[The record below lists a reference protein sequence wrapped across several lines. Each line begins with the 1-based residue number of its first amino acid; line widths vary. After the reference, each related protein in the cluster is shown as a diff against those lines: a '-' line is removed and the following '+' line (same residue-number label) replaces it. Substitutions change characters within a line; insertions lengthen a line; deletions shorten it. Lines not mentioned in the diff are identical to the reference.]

1 MLDPYIR
8 DIQGIRLRNEYVKRY
23 YCGRRYLFQFYL
35 SAKGYYT
42 YDKTHNFSHVSI
54 NLQGEFSAKVPKKG
68 QKLS

>member
-8 DIQGIRLRNEYVKRY
+8 DIQGIRLRNEYAKRY

-42 YDKTHNFSHVSI
+42 YDKNTQFFS
-54 NLQGEFSAKVPKKG
+54 GFSKPATG
-68 QKLS
+68 IFC